1 MFKAFRSALAALAL
15 GVFALPAV
23 ASDAPLEI
31 PGSTTVDADG
41 VIALF
46 DQHPDLVVL
55 DNRKEKDFAAGHIE
69 GAVRLVDTDVSAE
82 TLAAVVPSKD
92 APVLMYCNGL
102 KCGRAANA
110 VQAAVDLGYTKL
122 FYYAKGMEEWNAKGL
137 PLAKN

>member
-1 MFKAFRSALAALAL
+1 MLNTMKIALAALAITL
-15 GVFALPAV
+15 LAGLPAH
-23 ASDAPLEI
+23 ADAPAEI
-31 PGSTTVDADG
+31 AGATTVDAEG

-69 GAVRLVDTDVSAE
+69 GAVRLVDTDVSADS
-82 TLAAVVPSKD
+82 LAAVVPGKD

-110 VQAAVDLGYTKL
+110 VQAAIGLGYSKIY
-122 FYYAKGMEEWNAKGL
+122 YYAKGMEEWNAKGL
-137 PLAKN
+137 PVVKD